1 MCALAQAAARRR
13 HYPRSVDGPDVN
25 AEVRKLS
32 ALLLPE
38 SDQLGAAMA
47 ARIRAEIPVYDEG
60 DLVSAADL
68 VTSCAVNTRYILGSL
83 AGDVSVTETPAETGT
98 TRAEQGVPYAVVLQ
112 AFRVGA
118 RFIWETL
125 VERAEP
131 EDRDVLLLAAA
142 DIWAV
147 SDRLAADVTDA
158 YRRALAERAR
168 RDGQMRA
175 VLVGSLLD
183 GDADATAY
191 VGETAGML
199 DLGRATEYVVVSAE
213 SPSPGNEGLVDV
225 ERTLRRTNVRSAW
238 RLDHD
243 HQEGVVA
250 LRIGFGIDQL
260 VDLLAPLARGRVGV
274 SSVVAR
280 LDEVQE
286 ARRQARVACAALS
299 PGTVGV
305 GCSGDQPLA
314 VLLASS
320 PDQARTFADAVL
332 APVLALAPDDRKVV
346 VDTARAWLAAGGSTS
361 AAARELH
368 VHRNTVRY
376 RVRRLE
382 EVTGRDLAR
391 PVDAAELYVA
401 LECVRILGLD

>member
-1 MCALAQAAARRR
+1 MHQHNAGPTLGTVA
-13 HYPRSVDGPDVN
+13 GPDVN

-32 ALLLPE
+32 ARLLPE
-38 SDQLGAAMA
+38 SDQLGASMA
-47 ARIRAEIPVYDEG
+47 ERIRSEIPAYDAG
-60 DLVSAADL
+60 DTVSHDELVA
-68 VTSCAVNTRYILGSL
+68 SCTVNTRYILGSL
-83 AGDVSVTETPAETGT
+83 AGDVTVSETPTETGT
-98 TRAEQGVPYAVVLQ
+98 VRAEQGVPYAVVLQ

-118 RFIWETL
+118 RFIWEVL
-125 VERAEP
+125 VDRADP
-131 EDRDVLLLAAA
+131 EDRDLLLLAAA

-147 SDRLAADVTDA
+147 SDQLAADVTDA
-158 YRRALAERAR
+158 YRRSMADRAR

-183 GDADATAY
+183 GDADATAH

-199 DLGRATEYVVVSAE
+199 DLGRAAGYVVVSAE
-213 SPSPGNEGLVDV
+213 SPAPGAEGLADV
-225 ERTLRRTNVRSAW
+225 ERALRRTNVRSAW

-250 LRIGFGIDQL
+250 LRLGFGVEHL
-260 VDLLAPLARGRVGV
+260 VEVLRVLARARVGV
-274 SSVVAR
+274 SDVVSR

-286 ARRQARVACAALS
+286 ARRQARVACAAVS
-299 PGTVGV
+299 PGTVDV
-305 GCSGDQPLA
+305 GRFGSDPLA

-320 PDQARTFADAVL
+320 PDQARALVDAVL
-332 APVLALAPDDRKVV
+332 GPALALPPDDRAVV
-346 VDTARAWLAAGGSTS
+346 IDTARTWLAAGGSTS
-361 AAARELH
+361 TAARELH

-376 RVRRLE
+376 RIRRLE

-401 LECVRILGLD
+401 LECVRILGLA

>member
-1 MCALAQAAARRR
+1 M
-13 HYPRSVDGPDVN
+13 N

-32 ALLLPE
+32 ARLLPE

-47 ARIRAEIPVYDEG
+47 ERIRAEIPVYDAG
-60 DLVSAADL
+60 DTVSHDELVA
-68 VTSCAVNTRYILGSL
+68 SCRVNARYILGNL
-83 AGDVSVTETPAETGT
+83 AGEVAVSETPTETGT

-112 AFRVGA
+112 AFRVGS
-118 RFIWETL
+118 RFIWEVL
-125 VERAEP
+125 VDRADP
-131 EDRDVLLLAAA
+131 EDRDLLLLAAA

-147 SDRLAADVTDA
+147 SDQLSADVTDA
-158 YRRALAERAR
+158 YRRSMADRAR

-199 DLGRATEYVVVSAE
+199 DLGRATAYAVVSAE
-213 SPSPGNEGLVDV
+213 SPAPGAEGLADV
-225 ERTLRRTNVRSAW
+225 ERALRRTNVRSAW

-250 LRIGFGIDQL
+250 LRLGFGVEHL
-260 VDLLAPLARGRVGV
+260 VDLLRGLARARVGV
-274 SSVVAR
+274 SDVVSR
-280 LDEVQE
+280 LDDIQE
-286 ARRQARVACAALS
+286 ARRQARVACAAVS
-299 PGTVGV
+299 PGTVDV
-305 GCSGDQPLA
+305 GRFGSAPLA

-320 PDQARTFADAVL
+320 PDQARALVDAVL
-332 APVLALAPDDRKVV
+332 APVLALPVDDRAVV
-346 VDTARAWLAAGGSTS
+346 IDTARAWLAAGGSTS
-361 AAARELH
+361 TAARELH

-376 RVRRLE
+376 RIRRLE

-401 LECVRILGLD
+401 LECVRILGLA

>member
-1 MCALAQAAARRR
+1 
-13 HYPRSVDGPDVN
+13 VDGPDVN
-25 AEVRKLS
+25 PEVRKLS
-32 ALLLPE
+32 ARLLPE
-38 SDQLGAAMA
+38 VDALGAAMA
-47 ARIRAEIPVYDEG
+47 ERIRSEIPVYDDG
-60 DLVSAADL
+60 DAVSHQELVA
-68 VTSCAVNTRYILGSL
+68 SCTVNARYILGNL
-83 AGDVSVTETPAETGT
+83 AGEVSAEETPTQTGS

-112 AFRVGA
+112 AFRVGS
-118 RFIWETL
+118 RFIWEVL
-125 VERAEP
+125 VDRAEP
-131 EDRDVLLLAAA
+131 EDRGLLLLAAA

-147 SDRLAADVTDA
+147 SDQLAADVTDA
-158 YRRALAERAR
+158 YRRTLADRAR

-183 GDADATAY
+183 GDADATTY
-191 VGETAGML
+191 IGETAGML

-213 SPSPGNEGLVDV
+213 SPSPGEEGVADV
-225 ERTLRRTNVRSAW
+225 ERVLRRSNIRSAW

-250 LRIGFGIDQL
+250 LRLGFGVDQL
-260 VDLLAPLARGRVGV
+260 MAVLDGLARARVGV
-274 SSVVAR
+274 STVVGR

-286 ARRQARVACAALS
+286 ARRQARVACAAVS
-299 PGTVGV
+299 PGTVAV
-305 GCSGDQPLA
+305 GRFGADPLA

-320 PDQARTFADAVL
+320 PDQARALVDAVL
-332 APVLALAPDDRKVV
+332 APVLALPPDDRAVV
-346 VDTARAWLAAGGSTS
+346 IDTARAWLAAGGSTS

-401 LECVRILGLD
+401 LECVRILGLA